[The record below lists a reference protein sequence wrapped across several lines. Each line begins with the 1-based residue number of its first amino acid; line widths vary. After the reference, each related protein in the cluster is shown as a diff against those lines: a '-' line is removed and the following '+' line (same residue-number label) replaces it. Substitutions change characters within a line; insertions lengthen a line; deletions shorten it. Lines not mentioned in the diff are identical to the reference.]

1 MSALL
6 SVAPTVAFTTL
17 PTQCTPYLPLVPTVM
32 PATFINPSPPP
43 PTRCPNL
50 SASVPSAQGLSSA
63 SHPSQA
69 PSRAYWRCYVYGISG
84 TRTSTLSPRVPAR
97 PPAFPWIA
105 WSLPCLHWAV
115 QRCTPGSGATVGRS
129 PRRSDNP
136 ISSPSPHLCFA
147 MLSMSRGCRE

>member
-1 MSALL
+1 MWHSCWMSALL

-69 PSRAYWRCYVYGISG
+69 PSRAYWRCYVYGINLRVLRGSLVPG
-84 TRTSTLSPRVPAR
+84 HAGCGLSNDEMPPIR
-97 PPAFPWIA
+97 PKHG
-105 WSLPCLHWAV
+105 CLRLGRNY
-115 QRCTPGSGATVGRS
+115 QELYTPIR
-129 PRRSDNP
+129 
-136 ISSPSPHLCFA
+136 
-147 MLSMSRGCRE
+147 